1 MAKSRS
7 SSKSSKSSKSM
18 GIDLT
23 MVLLAVLVG
32 LIVCSL
38 MKNTDIVEGVFG
50 GGGGGAISS
59 GSGSYCE
66 SRTANINDKAGCAV
80 HSSEEDCDGS
90 SLCYWKDP
98 SEVYSYSGGLEGSIW
113 YEWMRANG
121 TIATPSAGVAP
132 TIPSPF
138 PWENTELIP
147 LVIPGSVIPAGN
159 PPVQPPPSSENFY
172 DLITSPDGTL
182 RPNFVPTNLVPQ
194 IQTAISACKQG
205 WSDDPTDPLYSAN
218 GYGKPFMGYS
228 RTKGLVCRNPY
239 HQPIQSIG
247 RVPRIHMKEIG
258 GCPTPSGMYVG
269 TVGCDTFN
277 TTECDW
283 PDGGVVSNT
292 VTTLMN
298 NIPLVQAKECSLPA
312 CANMY
317 PIHCLKSTTGS
328 AAGDAYQYVSDAVS
342 RFSRPAS

>member
-50 GGGGGAISS
+50 GDGGGSISS

-66 SRTANINDKAGCAV
+66 SRTANTNDKIGCGA
-80 HSSEEDCDGS
+80 HSSDEECDGS

-98 SEVYSYSGGLEGSIW
+98 SDVYSYSGGLEGSIW

-132 TIPSPF
+132 TIPAPF

-147 LVIPGSVIPAGN
+147 LVIPGSDSAPAAAASM
-159 PPVQPPPSSENFY
+159 PPPSENFY
-172 DLITSPDGTL
+172 DLITSGGTL

-205 WSDDPTDPLYSAN
+205 WSDKPNDPLYTAN
-218 GYGKPFMGYS
+218 VGRPFMGYS

-247 RVPRIHMKEIG
+247 RVPRIHMNEIG
-258 GCPTPSGMYVG
+258 GCPEATGMYKG
-269 TVGCDTFN
+269 NDGCDTFN

-283 PDGGVVSNT
+283 PDKGVVSNT

-328 AAGDAYQYVSDAVS
+328 AAGDALQSASDAVS